1 MRAVG
6 RGTVLAAPQLW
17 VTPRYPALGGSLQ
30 LHCRAELLVST
41 WQDHHPVTLQLAGP
55 AGARQQ
61 TDTPT
66 IKYLLTFIFCPTPLA
81 CSSSSG

>member
-41 WQDHHPVTLQLAGP
+41 WQDHHPLTLQLAGP

-61 TDTPT
+61 PGTHPPSN
-66 IKYLLTFIFCPTPLA
+66 IF
-81 CSSSSG
+81 